1 MEFRGGPRHVHS
13 DNRKPKRGHS
23 EMKRG
28 FVFAGLLAMSL
39 FAAQAA
45 RAQEKAAPPV
55 YTWLSERFPDY
66 TRYDSPVLTISDSGL
81 SADQGIVD
89 AQLTLVQSP
98 QGVDSVL
105 GLAVAFHTKQKW
117 NFNTVRDY
125 GKFGTRYRQP
135 DLPVVIPTLN
145 GGGYNDT
152 GYWNTAADGGKTWP
166 VNGGIFILLDRL
178 NLKTYEISGTDLVLS
193 LSDYDAADK
202 VFRIRIPA
210 AYLSHFLASI
220 PNDRRL
226 VPEELRGRPMG
237 FGVHFVDLDER
248 VQAGMKLPGGA
259 MQILGVLPGTV
270 ADRAGL
276 KNYDVLIR
284 FGDRPLKTMADLADA
299 VHATA
304 KGTVVPLTV
313 WRDARAVTLQAQF

>member
-1 MEFRGGPRHVHS
+1 
-13 DNRKPKRGHS
+13 
-23 EMKRG
+23 MKRG
-28 FVFAGLLAMSL
+28 FAFAALLAMSL

-66 TRYDSPVLTISDSGL
+66 TRYDSPVLTVTDSGL

-105 GLAVAFHTKQKW
+105 GLAVAFHTTQKW

-125 GKFGTRYRQP
+125 GEFGTHYRQP
-135 DLPVVIPTLN
+135 KIPVAIPTLN
-145 GGGYNDT
+145 GGGYTDT
-152 GYWNTAADGGKTWP
+152 GYWNTTADGGKTWP
-166 VNGGIFILLDRL
+166 VNGGVFILLDRL
-178 NLKTYEISGTDLVLS
+178 YLKTYEISGTDLVLT
-193 LSDYDAADK
+193 LSDYDTVGKA
-202 VFRIRIPA
+202 FRIRIPS
-210 AYLSHFLASI
+210 AYLSRFLAGI

-226 VPEELRGRPMG
+226 VPEALKGRPMG
-237 FGVHFVDLDER
+237 FGIHFVELDEGI
-248 VQAGMKLPGGA
+248 QEGMKLPGSA

-284 FGDRPLKTMADLADA
+284 FGDRPLKQMADLADA

>member
-1 MEFRGGPRHVHS
+1 MATPRHLHS

-23 EMKRG
+23 EMKRS

-39 FAAQAA
+39 LAAHAA
-45 RAQEKAAPPV
+45 LAQEKAAPPV

-105 GLAVAFHTKQKW
+105 GLAVAFHTTQKW

-125 GKFGTRYRQP
+125 GAYGTHYRQP
-135 DLPVVIPTLN
+135 KIPVAIPTLN
-145 GGGYNDT
+145 GGGYADT
-152 GYWNTAADGGKTWP
+152 PYWNTSADGAKAWP
-166 VNGGIFILLDRL
+166 VNGGVFVMLDRL
-178 NLKTYEISGTDLVLS
+178 YLKTYEISGTDLVLS
-193 LSDYDAADK
+193 LSDYDPVGK
-202 VFRIRIPA
+202 VFRIRIPS
-210 AYLSHFLASI
+210 AYLSRFLTSI

-226 VPEELRGRPMG
+226 VPEELKDRPMG
-237 FGVHFVDLDER
+237 FGVHFVELDEGI
-248 VQAGMKLPGGA
+248 QEGMKVPSSA
-259 MQILGVLPGTV
+259 IQILGVLPGTV

>member
-166 VNGGIFILLDRL
+166 VNGGVFILLDRL

-193 LSDYDAADK
+193 LSDYDATDK

-210 AYLSHFLASI
+210 AYLSRFLASI

-248 VQAGMKLPGGA
+248 VQSGMKLPGGA
-259 MQILGVLPGTV
+259 LQILGVLPGTV